1 MNYTENYR
9 GIKVDVQAPHVDVDE
24 TVQIELRSCIDKLVR
39 FAHNINEVNLYIN
52 IEGNGGAA
60 ISKLGMRVAI
70 PGPDIYADEN
80 GDKWVGM
87 LKSVT
92 DKNIRQ
98 LQKLK

>member
-9 GIKVDVQAPHVDVDE
+9 GIKIDVQSPHLEVGE
-24 TVQIELRSCIDKLVR
+24 PVQIELRSCIDKLMR
-39 FAHNINEVNLYIN
+39 FADDINEVDIYIN
-52 IEGNGGAA
+52 KEGHGTALVT
-60 ISKLGMRVAI
+60 KLGMRVGL

-80 GDKWVGM
+80 GDNWMGM